1 MFATWWGTR
10 FDLLRAADWGLTF
23 KLILGSL
30 APLFLASVSP
40 AKVRVA
46 VCQILVIDGDRE
58 GNFRRI
64 EYALEAA
71 RAKHADIAAF
81 PESCVLGWENP
92 DAHTMATPIPGRDS
106 DHIAALAR
114 KYGLMI
120 AAGLDEKDGE
130 RLYDS
135 AILVDKTGKLLW
147 KHRKLNVLAELMD
160 PPYSVGDRDGIGVVD
175 TEFGRIG
182 VIICADTFVD
192 EYARRMASLNPD
204 LMLVPYGWAAQV
216 EKWPAH
222 EEDLE
227 RLVAERAK
235 MWKCPTI
242 GTDLVG
248 EMTHGP
254 WKGRTYGGGSVVADS
269 SGRVLEVLR
278 DRDTDLRVVELALE
292 SKSEIR
298 KSKTQTGN

>member
-1 MFATWWGTR
+1 MFARSWTTVPGLCRVTDR
-10 FDLLRAADWGLTF
+10 GFLL
-23 KLILGSL
+23 KLIFVSF
-30 APLFLASVSP
+30 ATLFLTSVSQ
-40 AKVRVA
+40 ARVRVA

-64 EYALEAA
+64 EYALKAA
-71 RAKHADIAAF
+71 HAKDADIATF
-81 PESCVLGWENP
+81 PESSVLGWENP
-92 DAHTMATPIPGRDS
+92 DAHTMATPIPGADS
-106 DHIAALAR
+106 DRIAALAR

-120 AAGLDEKDGE
+120 AIGLDEKDGD

-135 AILVDKTGKLLW
+135 AILVEKTGKLLW
-147 KHRKLNVLAELMD
+147 RHRKLNVLAELMD
-160 PPYSVGDRDGIGVVD
+160 PPYSVGDREGIGVAE

-182 VIICADTFVD
+182 VIICADTFVG
-192 EYARRMASLNPD
+192 EYAQKVASLKPD

-216 EKWPAH
+216 KMWPAH

-227 RLVAERAK
+227 RLVADRAK

-254 WKGRTYGGGSVVADS
+254 WKGWTYGGGSVVADA

-278 DRDTDLRVVELALE
+278 DRDTDVRVVELPIDWR
-292 SKSEIR
+292 S
-298 KSKTQTGN
+298 GN